1 MGVGGLR
8 MGEAGFRV
16 EEWGWHLT
24 TVLGSQL
31 MSCVKEE
38 VAVLGYPSLIARSLW
53 TESYTE
59 LCALSRFSTER

>member
-1 MGVGGLR
+1 MQRVGVGGLR

-53 TESYTE
+53 
-59 LCALSRFSTER
+59 A